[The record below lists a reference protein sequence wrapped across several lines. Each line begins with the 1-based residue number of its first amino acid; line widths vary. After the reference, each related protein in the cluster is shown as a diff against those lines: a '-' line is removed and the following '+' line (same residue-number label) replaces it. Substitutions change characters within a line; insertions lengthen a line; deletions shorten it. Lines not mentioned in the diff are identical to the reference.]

1 MHLYIRFLD
10 RISSQTSEQDF
21 VIEWLVDPHSEPGL
35 SRDVKQ
41 LTELVRLHEELRD
54 PANVTVI
61 VPTEDA
67 LWVQCKVPGRSV
79 AQVRRALPFAV
90 EEFVADEIENIHI
103 AYGAITRGESV
114 DCIAI
119 SKEVLRG
126 WLEFLAVHDVIPGRV
141 VVDGMLVPNDS
152 GKGTLVVDSESVLLR
167 TETQLVVVNRADVA
181 SIIDLIPD
189 IDGRDDEI
197 TVFAD
202 SKNVLGEI
210 GLTAKSVRFKNVE
223 NPLMP
228 FLIDRIDDH
237 VINVLQSEFSPASSY
252 TDQWMKWRSVLGL
265 AVFWVALTIVLMF
278 GEGFWARGEFADVR
292 ANTTDLYRSI
302 YGEQRVPGNPA
313 STMRRRVGQGVSESV
328 SFQNLM
334 STLAVTIRDTV
345 PDAALSTLS
354 YTESRQS
361 LSLDLNLTSFE
372 RLDVLKRA
380 LEEEGLIVEL
390 PTAEQQGDSVRA
402 RIRLGINTL

>member
-1 MHLYIRFLD
+1 M
-10 RISSQTSEQDF
+10 
-21 VIEWLVDPHSEPGL
+21 
-35 SRDVKQ
+35 
-41 LTELVRLHEELRD
+41 
-54 PANVTVI
+54 
-61 VPTEDA
+61 
-67 LWVQCKVPGRSV
+67 
-79 AQVRRALPFAV
+79 
-90 EEFVADEIENIHI
+90 
-103 AYGAITRGESV
+103 
-114 DCIAI
+114 
-119 SKEVLRG
+119 
-126 WLEFLAVHDVIPGRV
+126 IPGRV

-167 TETQLVVVNRADVA
+167 TETQLVVVNRADLA

-210 GLTAKSVRFKNVE
+210 GLTAESVRFKNVE

-228 FLIDRIDDH
+228 FLIDRIDDR

-361 LSLDLNLTSFE
+361 LSLDLNLTNFE